1 MFSGRSMGDVVDP
14 RLLKTWLRISESGS
28 NQDSLP
34 LTRTRFIDS
43 ATSGVIEETAD
54 ENFAVLS
61 HV

>member
-1 MFSGRSMGDVVDP
+1 MFSGRSMGEVVDP
-14 RLLKTWLRISESGS
+14 RLLKTWLQILESAF

-43 ATSGVIEETAD
+43 ASRGVTEGTAD